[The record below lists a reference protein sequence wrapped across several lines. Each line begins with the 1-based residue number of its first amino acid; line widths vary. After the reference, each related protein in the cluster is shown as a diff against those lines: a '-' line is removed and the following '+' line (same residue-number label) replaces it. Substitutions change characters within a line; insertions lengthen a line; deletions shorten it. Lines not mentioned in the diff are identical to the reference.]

1 MPNASWLLTQPIM
14 TSKSFIRP
22 TERRNTGRRTGG
34 ETYFRA
40 RGRQEL
46 GAGCYRTVARP
57 QSA

>member
-22 TERRNTGRRTGG
+22 TERRNTGRRTTS
-34 ETYFRA
+34 EARFRA

-46 GAGCYRTVARP
+46 GVGCYRTVARP